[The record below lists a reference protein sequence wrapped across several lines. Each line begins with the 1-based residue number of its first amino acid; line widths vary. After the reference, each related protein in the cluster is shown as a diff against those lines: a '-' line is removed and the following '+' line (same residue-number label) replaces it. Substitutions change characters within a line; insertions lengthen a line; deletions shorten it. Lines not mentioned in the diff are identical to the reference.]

1 VETKNT
7 KCNSQGVSTSQVIIF
22 RLQYLL
28 QEKLLTQRIVE
39 DEFAKAKEAL
49 EGKP

>member
-1 VETKNT
+1 METQNT
-7 KCNSQGVSTSQVIIF
+7 KCNSQSVSASQVIIF

>member
-1 VETKNT
+1 
-7 KCNSQGVSTSQVIIF
+7 
-22 RLQYLL
+22 
-28 QEKLLTQRIVE
+28 LTQRIVE

>member
-1 VETKNT
+1 MQLTRRKRI
-7 KCNSQGVSTSQVIIF
+7 SGYHF